1 MGQIMTY
8 YSLGQVLGLIFK
20 KGLIFMDD
28 NRSIVLGSDPETGN
42 IVVYEASSADFDLAS
57 IVAVLA
63 PILISAGL
71 KALMEFIANGEFA
84 LAYPGGK
91 LKFLYKLFKDKSD
104 KPNVSK
110 HVLNVILNN
119 ETDTVLN

>member
-1 MGQIMTY
+1 M
-8 YSLGQVLGLIFK
+8 VE
-20 KGLIFMDD
+20 D
-28 NRSIVLGSDPETGN
+28 NKSIVIGPDPDTGN

-57 IVAVLA
+57 IAAVLA

-71 KALMEFIANGEFA
+71 KVLMEFIANGEFA

-91 LKFLYKLFKDKSD
+91 LKLLYKLFKDKTD
-104 KPNVSK
+104 RPNVSK

-119 ETDTVLN
+119 ETDILPN